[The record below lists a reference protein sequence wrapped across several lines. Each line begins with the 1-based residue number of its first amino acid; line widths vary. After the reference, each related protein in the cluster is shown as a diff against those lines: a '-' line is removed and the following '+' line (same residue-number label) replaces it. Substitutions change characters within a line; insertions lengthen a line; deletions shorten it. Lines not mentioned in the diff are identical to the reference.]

1 MNGQPL
7 RQTVRITNPQGFH
20 LRPLTAF
27 AQRAAA
33 FASSVTVSREGGGP
47 VNGKSP
53 WELMPM
59 LSPPGTELTVEVDGP
74 DAPDALAALVA
85 LLEESNAA
93 GGEDPSPPPPDGPP
107 PGGPDARPGP
117 HHGN

>member
-1 MNGQPL
+1 MSDDPL

-20 LRPLTAF
+20 MRPITVF

-33 FASSVTVSREGGGP
+33 FTSSVTVSREGRT

-53 WELMPM
+53 WDLMLM
-59 LSPPGTELTVEVDGP
+59 LSPPGSELTVEVQGP

-85 LLEESNAA
+85 LLAESNE
-93 GGEDPSPPPPDGPP
+93 GGEEASPAPAG
-107 PGGPDARPGP
+107 
-117 HHGN
+117 

>member
-1 MNGQPL
+1 MNGQSL

-20 LRPLTAF
+20 MRPITAF

-33 FASSVTVSREGGGP
+33 FSSNVTVSREGRS

-53 WELMPM
+53 WDLMLM
-59 LSPPGTELTVEVDGP
+59 LSPPGSELTVEVEGP

-85 LLEESNAA
+85 LLAESNE
-93 GGEDPSPPPPDGPP
+93 GGEETPATQ
-107 PGGPDARPGP
+107 GG
-117 HHGN
+117 